1 MADPAVVADVLPTVA
16 CLKRNASAE
25 LIESIRQIEA
35 RADQCFHSLKILGL
49 PANMALWSL
58 LVGGIHLVERESDMR
73 GDNTA
78 HLDATLINTSSLVST
93 AMKWVTRYG
102 NQSSMVEPRA
112 RTLDLAAKVNEA
124 IELAH
129 NYSRFLN
136 ALPMWHKNRYGVEL
150 LSPIHARLPSSAQTR
165 IAASR
170 LIRKDFGPR

>member
-1 MADPAVVADVLPTVA
+1 MADPAVVADVLPMA
-16 CLKRNASAE
+16 PCLKRNASAE

-102 NQSSMVEPRA
+102 NQSSMVER
-112 RTLDLAAKVNEA
+112 RSWTLDLAAKVNEA

-129 NYSRFLN
+129 NYGGFLN
-136 ALPMWHKNRYGVEL
+136 ALPMWHKNRYGV
-150 LSPIHARLPSSAQTR
+150 
-165 IAASR
+165 
-170 LIRKDFGPR
+170 